1 MKPLLSALCILAMV
15 PLATTL
21 ASEVPA
27 SATFPDARC
36 LALTAEAEMAAMRV
50 KWTRSSARS
59 DNVPTTGESRPTSM
73 ASPWIQLALLSA
85 KSSEARNA
93 AAHACNPELQ
103 RVSNPGA
110 SEPRLQRAVRDGVMR
125 KAGPR

>member
-1 MKPLLSALCILAMV
+1 MNPVRSALCILALV
-15 PLATTL
+15 PLAPTL

-27 SATFPDARC
+27 SATVPDARC

-59 DNVPTTGESRPTSM
+59 DNVPITGESRPTSV

-85 KSSEARNA
+85 KSSDARNA

-110 SEPRLQRAVRDGVMR
+110 NERRRSRAVRDGVVW
-125 KAGPR
+125 KSGPR